1 MTHPLINEAVLL
13 VLNHGGSVDLHLNKK
28 QGYIEY
34 NLNTGMKSGLSL
46 YEKDN
51 EVLAITRY
59 DADERMTDID
69 SILDTARDCLCHRD
83 YAAHAWIDIL
93 REHGYSV
100 GGVRGNGYVAYNA

>member
-1 MTHPLINEAVLL
+1 M
-13 VLNHGGSVDLHLNKK
+13 HLNKD

-51 EVLAITRY
+51 EVWAITRY

-69 SILDTARDCLCHRD
+69 SILGTARDCLFGRD
-83 YAAHAWIDIL
+83 YAAYAWIKIL
-93 REHGYSV
+93 NDYGYSIEDV
-100 GGVRGNGYVAYNA
+100 HGN

>member
-1 MTHPLINEAVLL
+1 MHPLINEAVLL
-13 VLNHGGSVDLHLNKK
+13 VLNHGGSVDLRLNAE

-51 EVLAITRY
+51 EVWAVTRY

-69 SILDTARDCLCHRD
+69 SILDTARDCLFGRD
-83 YAAHAWIDIL
+83 YAAYAWINIL
-93 REHGYSV
+93 RKHGYSV
-100 GGVRGNGYVAYNA
+100 GGIRGN